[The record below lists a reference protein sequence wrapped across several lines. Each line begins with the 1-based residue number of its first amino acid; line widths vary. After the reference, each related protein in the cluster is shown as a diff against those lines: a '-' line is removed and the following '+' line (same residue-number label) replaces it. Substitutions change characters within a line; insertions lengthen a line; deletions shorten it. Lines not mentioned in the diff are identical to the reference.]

1 MPLTSPHLGLIL
13 LRPVTKPVPHFKPSE
28 DKMKTK
34 HDRLVSELCD
44 EIDTLE
50 AENEALTGKY
60 EELSR
65 KYSKLLDDTLKGC
78 ERTTGAII
86 GLTLAGK
93 LKL

>member
-1 MPLTSPHLGLIL
+1 MLTMDGWVLVRKCQSFEHAC
-13 LRPVTKPVPHFKPSE
+13 RVAR
-28 DKMKTK
+28 KMKTK